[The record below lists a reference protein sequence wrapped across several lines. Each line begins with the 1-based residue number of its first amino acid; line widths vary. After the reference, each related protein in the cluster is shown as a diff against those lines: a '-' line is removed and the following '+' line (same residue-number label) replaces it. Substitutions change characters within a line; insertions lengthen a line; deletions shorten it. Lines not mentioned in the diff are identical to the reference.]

1 MAIMF
6 NPDILS
12 ESADPQGSTRYCN
25 VNIIHE
31 QIECNH
37 TSVTYYDDIAESNT
51 FIVEDKSPEFDGYET
66 HIFKGVVV
74 KENNGTYNWWRSINE
89 QI

>member
-1 MAIMF
+1 MF

-31 QIECNH
+31 QIECKH

-51 FIVEDKSPEFDGYET
+51 FIVEDKSP
-66 HIFKGVVV
+66 
-74 KENNGTYNWWRSINE
+74 
-89 QI
+89 